1 MSWKRRMKTEVFRDM
16 VREELQKLL
25 NEHGYTADWTMEL
38 FGDAIDLAKDKK
50 DVSNIMRAVEN
61 LQDMHGMKDKALV
74 KTTTSI
80 EAVSTKKMLD
90 EISEEEKKLTATQVV
105 EDAGETGS

>member
-1 MSWKRRMKTEVFRDM
+1 
-16 VREELQKLL
+16 
-25 NEHGYTADWTMEL
+25 MEL

-50 DVSNIMRAVEN
+50 DVSNLLRAVEN
-61 LQDMHGMKDKALV
+61 LQDMHGMKDKALT

-105 EDAGETGS
+105 EDATEPDSK

>member
-1 MSWKRRMKTEVFRDM
+1 M
-16 VREELQKLL
+16 

-38 FGDAIDLAKDKK
+38 FGDAINLAKDKR

-61 LQDMHGMKDKALV
+61 LEHMHGMKDKALT

-105 EDAGETGS
+105 EDVGKTDSK